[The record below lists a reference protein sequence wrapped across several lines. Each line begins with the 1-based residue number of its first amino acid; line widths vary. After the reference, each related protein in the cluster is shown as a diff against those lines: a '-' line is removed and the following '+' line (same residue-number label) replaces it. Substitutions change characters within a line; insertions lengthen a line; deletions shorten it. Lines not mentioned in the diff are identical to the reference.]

1 MRIVLRQAEK
11 PDWSQDASGFS
22 SAFEVGASLELAGVA
37 DKFTV
42 AKWTIVVDADGDA
55 RLEVTL
61 KSTRRWF
68 TWLDERART
77 KDILYPLA
85 GFAMFAVLILPCAA
99 PFWFFSLNAELRIAW
114 GGYLIAHA
122 LWPIIIGVI
131 LAVQI
136 VAGRAER
143 HVGKALGFGISMAGV
158 PLGVAI
164 ALLWRWLFLP
174 DTEPEWPAG
183 YARLARSFWESTG
196 AMSAVALAYA
206 PLATAL
212 IKWDWVAVLTSLLTR
227 KKAA

>member
-1 MRIVLRQAEK
+1 VRIVLRQAEK
-11 PDWSQDASGFS
+11 PDWSQEVSGFP
-22 SAFEVGASLELAGVA
+22 SAFEVGATVELAGIE
-37 DKFTV
+37 DKFNV
-42 AKWTIVVDADGDA
+42 AKRTIVVDADGDA
-55 RLEVTL
+55 RLDVTL
-61 KSTRRWF
+61 KSGRRWF
-68 TWLDERART
+68 TWLDERAKT
-77 KDILYPLA
+77 NDILYPLA
-85 GFAMFAVLILPCAA
+85 GFVVFAILFLLCAA
-99 PFWFFSLNAELRIAW
+99 PLWFLALDAEQRIAW

-131 LAVQI
+131 LATQI

-174 DTEPEWPAG
+174 DTVPEWPAG

-212 IKWDWVAVLTSLLTR
+212 IKWDWVVVLTSLLTR

>member
-1 MRIVLRQAEK
+1 
-11 PDWSQDASGFS
+11 
-22 SAFEVGASLELAGVA
+22 
-37 DKFTV
+37 
-42 AKWTIVVDADGDA
+42 
-55 RLEVTL
+55 
-61 KSTRRWF
+61 
-68 TWLDERART
+68 
-77 KDILYPLA
+77 
-85 GFAMFAVLILPCAA
+85 
-99 PFWFFSLNAELRIAW
+99 
-114 GGYLIAHA
+114 
-122 LWPIIIGVI
+122 
-131 LAVQI
+131 
-136 VAGRAER
+136 
-143 HVGKALGFGISMAGV
+143 MAGV